1 MKKTKPDIVVK
12 DNKFTKKYKAEL
24 TKKKKEAVRKL
35 REAELD
41 IENGLYVFKNG
52 KLIKMPSAVSAS
64 KTLKVNHGERLT
76 RIAVWFA
83 LVSFVAMIA
92 AQVYLSL

>member
-1 MKKTKPDIVVK
+1 MKIKATKLVDIVAK
-12 DNKFTKKYKAEL
+12 DNKFAKKYKAEL

-41 IENGLYVFKNG
+41 IEGGRIYRK
-52 KLIKMPSAVSAS
+52 KKQ
-64 KTLKVNHGERLT
+64 VNYGERLT

-92 AQVYLSL
+92 AQVYLAL